1 MKKLIA
7 IAIIL
12 IPTICFAVR
21 IPTGSLGLDWR
32 TDAPTG
38 KNWIKVTDIHHLNK
52 NSIKKVKGTIYQATL
67 CNPVNIPGKSSASA
81 WNYFKVRVDCK
92 SKQAYTTDSN
102 GGWLGPM
109 SPSNFDEA
117 VMKYACK

>member
-1 MKKLIA
+1 MKT
-7 IAIIL
+7 IL
-12 IPTICFAVR
+12 IVAIVLIPIISFAVR
-21 IPTGSLGLDWR
+21 IPNNLGVDWR
-32 TDAPTG
+32 TDKPTG
-38 KNWIKVTDIHHLNK
+38 KNWVKVTDIHHLDK

-67 CNPVNIPGKSSASA
+67 CNHLNTPAEGGV

-109 SPSNFDEA
+109 SPSDFDEA